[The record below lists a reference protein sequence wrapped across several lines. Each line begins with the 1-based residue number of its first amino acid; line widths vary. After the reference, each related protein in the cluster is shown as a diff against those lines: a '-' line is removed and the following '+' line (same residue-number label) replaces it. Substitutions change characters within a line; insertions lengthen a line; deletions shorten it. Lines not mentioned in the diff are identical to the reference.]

1 MRYLSVRHLGKFL
14 GFSGDA
20 IGGRIE
26 AHGCG
31 SMLQRRPAEI
41 GAGESER
48 SKFRSLSRAARFP
61 NLESCSMASES
72 VDAFL
77 ISERDKQ
84 ERSVAPSVANANET
98 VPSPSQLEQVN
109 LTMEWLRESA
119 RLRAILSQEG
129 LERVIHAAELCF
141 GCATA
146 MLDYA
151 APDSYPRV
159 NDAHFSA
166 YEGLFEGAWALDRYL
181 FPSQSPYN
189 QLLCLASESHDR
201 NADYGIGISAAH
213 CHAIAWMYGKSLL
226 EVLNRRNVVMATL
239 DGKSAV
245 CRRTFRETW
254 DEIREAMKPVPR
266 IDYAKFL
273 AALQCEAAHARARL
287 VESDQ
292 PTVSR
297 LTTMLATN
305 SRVANPVPEPNDE
318 ETPFA
323 LPATTASAMVK
334 TNSADDKTGDSGL
347 TIHVDGLASVPDS
360 NQLATPKRKGTQVDD
375 VTETIKRVTLM
386 LGEDGGKIMA
396 IVSHSEFKTDQKLRS
411 LAKLDERFRGYKSKD
426 LAELLGVSQASIR
439 NGNVWKEWNPK
450 PAKRAK
456 SAQM

>member
-1 MRYLSVRHLGKFL
+1 
-14 GFSGDA
+14 
-20 IGGRIE
+20 
-26 AHGCG
+26 
-31 SMLQRRPAEI
+31 MLQRRPAEI

-119 RLRAILSQEG
+119 RLRAILSHEG
-129 LERVIHAAELCF
+129 LESVIHAAELCF

-166 YEGLFEGAWALDRYL
+166 YEGLFEGARELDRYL

-201 NADYGIGISAAH
+201 NADYGIGITAAH

-287 VESDQ
+287 VESEQ

-305 SRVANPVPEPNDE
+305 SRVANPVHEPKDE

-360 NQLATPKRKGTQVDD
+360 NQLATPKRKRTQVDD
-375 VTETIKRVTLM
+375 VTETVRRVALLLGADGPKLLDIVTSKKLKCDQM
-386 LGEDGGKIMA
+386 LFALGRE
-396 IVSHSEFKTDQKLRS
+396 
-411 LAKLDERFRGYKSKD
+411 DERFKGYGSPE
-426 LAELLGVSQASIR
+426 LAELTRFKEQTIR
-439 NGNVWKEWNPK
+439 NTSTWRKWHPLPEAVT
-450 PAKRAK
+450 KRSRK
-456 SAQM
+456 